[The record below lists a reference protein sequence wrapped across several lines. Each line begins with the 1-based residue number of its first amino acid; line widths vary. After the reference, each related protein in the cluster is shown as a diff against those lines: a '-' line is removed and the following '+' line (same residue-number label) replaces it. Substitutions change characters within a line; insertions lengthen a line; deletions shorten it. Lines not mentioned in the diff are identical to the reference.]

1 MEDFL
6 LKYSS
11 APKEFILDFFDIAKE
26 KYNDNDIIIR
36 FDFVVKWLDV
46 KKGNL
51 KQKLVADFI
60 EDIDYKIEK
69 KTVPHKGKSGA
80 THVEIIKI
88 TPNCFKH
95 LCMMSQTKKAK
106 EVRLYFLNI
115 EKIVRQYHQEIQEKI
130 EKELALVKYNQKPK
144 VRRGEKGKV
153 YVFEAFNSEDTLYKL
168 GNTKDLETRL
178 KTYNTGLANDLKI
191 LFELEV
197 NDIDMVEDCAK
208 AFLKQFQYR
217 KRKEIYET
225 SVAMISGMLEKCKI
239 FSESVTEFFEQHKKE
254 FKEGTQRLKKKDGNF
269 FMFIKK
275 NDKNKSK
282 SKSDAKIKKKV
293 AKQNDDSDCD
303 LKNEKPK
310 KVKKKVAK

>member
-26 KYNDNDIIIR
+26 RYNDNDIIIR
-36 FDFVVKWLDV
+36 FDIVVKWLDV

-51 KQKLVADFI
+51 KKKLVDSFI
-60 EDIDYKIEK
+60 ENIDYTIETRKI
-69 KTVPHKGKSGA
+69 PHKGKSGA
-80 THVEIIKI
+80 THVELIKI
-88 TPNCFKH
+88 TPDCFKH

-115 EKIVRQYHQEIQEKI
+115 EKIVRQYHLEIQEKI
-130 EKELALVKYNQKPK
+130 KKELELVKYNQKPK

-153 YVFEAFNSEDTLYKL
+153 YVFEALNSEITLNKL
-168 GNTKDLETRL
+168 GKATDIEIRL
-178 KTYNTGLANDLKI
+178 GPYNTGLANDLKI

-197 NDIDMVEDCAK
+197 DDIDMVEDCAK

-225 SVAMISGMLEKCKI
+225 SIEVISGMLEKCDI
-239 FSESVTEFFEQHKKE
+239 FSKSVKEFFEQHKKE
-254 FKEGTQRLKKKDGNF
+254 FKKSVQRLKKNDGKF
-269 FMFIKK
+269 FMFIKRIDDTK
-275 NDKNKSK
+275 SNIKPKKSSK
-282 SKSDAKIKKKV
+282 SKI
-293 AKQNDDSDCD
+293 
-303 LKNEKPK
+303 
-310 KVKKKVAK
+310 